1 MSWQV
6 TSIRADPQGPPA
18 GALLISTSPIIHNFV
33 DCGTPLVVGDCEAP
47 AGMRSEVAS
56 SGQNR
61 RINST

>member
-18 GALLISTSPIIHNFV
+18 GALLIGTSSIVHNL
-33 DCGTPLVVGDCEAP
+33 CTPLVVGDCEAP
-47 AGMRSEVAS
+47 AGMRSEAAS